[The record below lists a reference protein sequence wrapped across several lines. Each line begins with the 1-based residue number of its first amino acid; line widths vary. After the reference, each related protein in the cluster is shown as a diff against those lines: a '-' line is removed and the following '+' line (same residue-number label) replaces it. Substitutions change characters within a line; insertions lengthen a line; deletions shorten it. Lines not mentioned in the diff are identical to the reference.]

1 MHTYRLAVG
10 SWRYRQLPTENRHS
24 SVGVYRTPT
33 RSSGLIGA
41 IPPIRNLNR
50 RKSQSALVGRCVPN
64 VNPIVGAN
72 RQVCIEFRLDSTVG
86 GKLTNHSYHF
96 RARLD
101 LAAIIASTG
110 IDYFTHFRHFLLRC
124 FHPTSFNLFPL
135 IPACTARP
143 GLPLSPPETAF
154 LESPYYRP
162 QTASIVDRHRP
173 TNFHSVTYTQTDDAA
188 FEAGSDNDHKSF
200 LRMRVIFKVEHPAE
214 LFRFRRVLDDILSSF
229 DVF

>member
-1 MHTYRLAVG
+1 M
-10 SWRYRQLPTENRHS
+10 
-24 SVGVYRTPT
+24 YRTPT

-101 LAAIIASTG
+101 LAAIFASTG
-110 IDYFTHFRHFLLRC
+110 IDYFTHFRHFC
-124 FHPTSFNLFPL
+124 FVPSNLVYNITPQSFQMQKPPL
-135 IPACTARP
+135 ATYIIAFYGSMQTFTRITTRSLVL
-143 GLPLSPPETAF
+143 GL
-154 LESPYYRP
+154 
-162 QTASIVDRHRP
+162 
-173 TNFHSVTYTQTDDAA
+173 
-188 FEAGSDNDHKSF
+188 SDNKLISRSKEITSHWSAIKG
-200 LRMRVIFKVEHPAE
+200 I
-214 LFRFRRVLDDILSSF
+214 
-229 DVF
+229 